1 MEKKSGNAGR
11 AGELQE
17 RFRQW
22 VQGGTW
28 KRWLKRD
35 NLVILVLTGV
45 LLFIIAL
52 PGERKDDAGGDRNE
66 AVGQETPEPWGG
78 TAGGG
83 EDLSGEEAEERYLEE
98 HEKRL
103 TEALSQVDGVGR
115 VRVMITLKSSRELV
129 VERERAIDRSSVS
142 EEDSKGGSRVTS
154 QAQIGDSVVYRGGG
168 TDSEP
173 YVIKTLPPGIE
184 GVLVVAEGAGSGE
197 VDRTITAIV
206 KALFG
211 VEAHKVTVV
220 KMSG

>member
-1 MEKKSGNAGR
+1 MTPGKGERERRAGKESGEAMEKKSGNAGR

-98 HEKRL
+98 QEKRL

-129 VERERAIDRSSVS
+129 VERER
-142 EEDSKGGSRVTS
+142 
-154 QAQIGDSVVYRGGG
+154 AQIGDSVVYRGGG